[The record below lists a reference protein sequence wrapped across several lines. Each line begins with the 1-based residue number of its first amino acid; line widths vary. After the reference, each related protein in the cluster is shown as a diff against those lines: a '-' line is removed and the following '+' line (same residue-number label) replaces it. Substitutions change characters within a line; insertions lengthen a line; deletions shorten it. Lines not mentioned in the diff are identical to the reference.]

1 MPKFQTTVPHTLSQQ
16 EAIKRMNQF
25 TETIGKSEQ
34 VSELEQS
41 WQDNQLHFG
50 FKTYGIPLKGVVTV
64 TEEKLDVN
72 GELPFSAMM
81 FKGKIE
87 GEIQKV
93 LGKLM
98 AD

>member
-1 MPKFQTTVPHTLSQQ
+1 MPKFQTNVPHTLSQQ
-16 EAIKRMNQF
+16 DAIERMNQF
-25 TETIGKSEQ
+25 TETVGKSDQ
-34 VSELEQS
+34 VSDLEQS
-41 WQDNQLHFG
+41 WHENQLHFG

-64 TEEKLDVN
+64 TDNNLEVTGD
-72 GELPFSAMM
+72 LPFSAMM

-98 AD
+98 AA

>member
-16 EAIKRMNQF
+16 EAIERMNQF
-25 TETIGKSEQ
+25 TETVGKSDQ
-34 VSELEQS
+34 VSDLEQS
-41 WQDNQLHFG
+41 WEDNALHFG
-50 FKTYGIPLKGVVTV
+50 FKTYGIPLKGIVTV
-64 TEEKLDVN
+64 TDYNLDVN
-72 GELPFSAMM
+72 GDLPFSAMM

-98 AD
+98 AG